1 MEKTYTDK
9 ELHSVL
15 EHVKKR
21 LEESETDFERY
32 YWNLRIR
39 DIEAEIKNRQN

>member
-21 LEESETDFERY
+21 FAESETEVDKM
-32 YWNLRIR
+32 YWGWRVR
-39 DIEAEIKNRQN
+39 DIEAEIERRKK